1 MKIKTMKKLL
11 LFMSVLLLTS
21 CATDKYLL
29 STEEMEK
36 SPYRTEGNK
45 VMKGDEVIGKVSST
59 EIEIDKKGN
68 RTQEISIT
76 LTGFDQVGE
85 ADEVIK
91 FLHTKY
97 PNKKIEVNLDGV
109 QSFE

>member
-29 STEEMEK
+29 SAEEMK
-36 SPYRTEGNK
+36 NSPYRTEGNK
-45 VMKGDEVIGKVSST
+45 VMKGEEVIGKVTST
-59 EIEIDKKGN
+59 EVEVDKKGN
-68 RTQEISIT
+68 MTKEISIT
-76 LTGFDQVGE
+76 LVGFEQATE
-85 ADEVIK
+85 ANDVIK